1 MVKNAM
7 DSKYGKG
14 SGIAWFWRGQDHTQ
28 QGTLYPPKRVCILSV
43 MGAIEC
49 FRVEHRLGAWGE
61 GFRAQGGKEIR
72 LVVNDW

>member
-28 QGTLYPPKRVCILSV
+28 QGTLYPPK
-43 MGAIEC
+43 EC
-49 FRVEHRLGAWGE
+49 VFY
-61 GFRAQGGKEIR
+61 Q
-72 LVVNDW
+72 